1 MKYDKE
7 QFSFLFRIGRF
18 PFQTDAF
25 RGHGLSLLDEQARLR
40 GLLLTL
46 FPLESPSS
54 TSINHNFVMSKT
66 EL

>member
-40 GLLLTL
+40 GLHLML